1 MMYQKP
7 ETPVSFETLR
17 SLINGGF
24 EDKQEVLCIALT
36 KAHDPTE
43 ACESYLRA
51 FIERQSPQDLMNYP
65 QGIGFISNREYMP
78 DKSERGPISSK
89 LLGDL
94 VREAVEEYVI
104 DDTRPNM
111 PHEIHRYI
119 AKRKQEVYKSLDVVI
134 VRKGAWV
141 AVDDIWYKFRASCD
155 MNQCNLP
162 SLDPQRLNAVRRV
175 AVLEVSYTLRES

>member
-43 ACESYLRA
+43 ACEAYLRA
-51 FIERQSPQDLMNYP
+51 FIERQSPQDLMNYL
-65 QGIGFISNREYMP
+65 QGVDFISNREYAP
-78 DKSERGPISSK
+78 NKSERGPISSK
-89 LLGDL
+89 LYGDL

-119 AKRKQEVYKSLDVVI
+119 AKRKQEVYNSLDVVI
-134 VRKGAWV
+134 VRKGAWIVV
-141 AVDDIWYKFRASCD
+141 ADLWSKFRDSCD
-155 MNQCNLP
+155 SNQCNVP
-162 SLDPQRLNAVRRV
+162 SLDPKRLSAARRIS
-175 AVLEVSYTLRES
+175 VLEASYTLRDS